1 MGIASTMN
9 PPPLKQPL
17 LLGMMRLLDYPE
29 LAAPQ
34 ALLGFIERCVERGL
48 NGFDHANIYG
58 LGQCEARFGAA
69 LRLQPAL
76 RQRLQ
81 LIGKADIV
89 PAVQDGSR
97 WRVKHYNSAA
107 AYLSEALEASL
118 RRLGVERLDGFL
130 LHRPDPLMRAD
141 EVVRALQTL
150 VAAGKVGWLGLSN
163 AEPLHWQSLGRE
175 LPLRCNQ
182 IELSLLAQ
190 QPAWDGRL
198 QALQADGLQVLAW
211 SPLAGGAF
219 PSALQQALAEVAEAL
234 QATPNQVAL
243 AWLRRLPGSPL
254 PILGSLRW
262 SRIEEALQGAALQLD
277 APTWFYLAEAARG
290 IKAP

>member
-1 MGIASTMN
+1 MN
-9 PPPLKQPL
+9 LPPIEQPL
-17 LLGMMRLLDYPE
+17 LLGMMRLPDYPE

-34 ALLGFIERCVERGL
+34 ALLGFIERCVEQGL
-48 NGFDHANIYG
+48 DAFDHANIYG
-58 LGQCEARFGAA
+58 LGQCEAHFGAA
-69 LRLQPAL
+69 LRLRPAL

-81 LIGKADIV
+81 LISKADIV
-89 PAVQDGSR
+89 PATQDRSR
-97 WRVKHYNSAA
+97 WRVKHYNSGA
-107 AYLSEALEASL
+107 AYLTQAVEASL
-118 RRLGVERLDGFL
+118 ARLGVERLDGFL
-130 LHRPDPLMRAD
+130 LHRPDPLLAAD
-141 EVVRALQTL
+141 EVVRALQAL
-150 VAAGKVGWLGLSN
+150 VEVGKIGWLGLSN
-163 AEPLHWQSLGRE
+163 AEPLHWQSLGRD

-219 PSALQQALAEVAEAL
+219 GPALQQALAEVAEAL

-243 AWLRRLPGSPL
+243 AWLRRLPGAPV

-262 SRIEEALQGAALQLD
+262 SRIEEALQGAELQLD

-290 IKAP
+290 FKAP

>member
-1 MGIASTMN
+1 MTHSPIA
-9 PPPLKQPL
+9 QPL

-34 ALLGFIERCVERGL
+34 ALLGFVERCLERGL

-58 LGQCEARFGAA
+58 LGQCEAHFGAA
-69 LRLQPAL
+69 LRLRPAL

-81 LIGKADIV
+81 LISKADIV

-97 WRVKHYNSAA
+97 WRVKHYNSGA
-107 AYLSEALEASL
+107 AYLTEAVEASL

-130 LHRPDPLMRAD
+130 LHRPDPLMDAD
-141 EVVRALQTL
+141 EVVRALQGL
-150 VAAGKVGWLGLSN
+150 VESGKVGWLGLSN

-182 IELSLLAQ
+182 IELSLSAQ

-198 QALQADGLQVLAW
+198 QAMQADGLQVLAW

-219 PSALQQALAEVAEAL
+219 GPALQRALVEVAEAL

-243 AWLRRLPGSPL
+243 AWLRRLPGAPL

-262 SRIEEALQGAALQLD
+262 SRIEEALQGAELRLD

-290 IKAP
+290 FKAP

>member
-1 MGIASTMN
+1 MN
-9 PPPLKQPL
+9 RPSIEQPL

-29 LAAPQ
+29 LATPQ
-34 ALLGFIERCVERGL
+34 TLLGFIERCVERGL
-48 NGFDHANIYG
+48 DAFDHADIYG
-58 LGQCEARFGAA
+58 LGQCEAHFGAA
-69 LRLQPAL
+69 LRLQPGL

-89 PAVQDGSR
+89 PALQDGSR
-97 WRVKHYNSAA
+97 WRVQHYNTGA
-107 AYLSEALEASL
+107 AYLTAAVEASL
-118 RRLGVERLDGFL
+118 ARLGVERLDGFL
-130 LHRPDPLMRAD
+130 LHRPDPLLQAD
-141 EVVRALQTL
+141 EVVRALQAL
-150 VAAGKVGWLGLSN
+150 VDSGKVAWLGLSN
-163 AEPLHWQSLGRE
+163 AAPLHWQVLGRE

-190 QPAWDGRL
+190 QSAWDGQL
-198 QALQADGLQVLAW
+198 QALHADGLQVLAW

-219 PSALQQALAEVAEAL
+219 PAALQQALVEVGAVL

-262 SRIEEALQGAALQLD
+262 SRIEEALAGAALQLD

-290 IKAP
+290 VRAP